1 MKKAFKFLI
10 VSFSILT
17 FINASFKEKE
27 QIIGNKVLLI
37 QADSTIKID
46 GNTGL
51 IIGEGLDLVTAHCTG
66 CHSSKLIT
74 QFHTDKKGWLEK
86 IRWMQQKQKLWDLG
100 AAEPIILEYL
110 AKNYPPSEK
119 INRRKNLEITNWY
132 NLKELTK

>member
-1 MKKAFKFLI
+1 MKKALKII
-10 VSFSILT
+10 VLCFSIFT
-17 FINASFKEKE
+17 FINASFIERKEKIE
-27 QIIGNKVLLI
+27 NETPLI

-46 GNTGL
+46 NNTGL
-51 IIGEGLDLVTAHCTG
+51 IIAEGLDLVTAHCTG

-100 AAEPIILEYL
+100 PAEPIVLDYL

-119 INRRKNLEITNWY
+119 INRRKNLENTNWY
-132 NLKELTK
+132 SLKN

>member
-1 MKKAFKFLI
+1 MKKALKII
-10 VSFSILT
+10 VLCFSVFI
-17 FINASFKEKE
+17 FINASFIERREKIE
-27 QIIGNKVLLI
+27 NEITLI

-46 GNTGL
+46 SNTGL
-51 IIGEGLDLVTAHCTG
+51 IIAEGLDLVTAHCTG

-100 AAEPIILEYL
+100 PAEPIILDYL

-119 INRRKNLEITNWY
+119 INRRKNLENTNWY
-132 NLKELTK
+132 SLKN

>member
-10 VSFSILT
+10 FSFSILT

-27 QIIGNKVLLI
+27 QKVGNEVPFMPI
-37 QADSTIKID
+37 DSTIKID
-46 GNTGL
+46 SNTGL
-51 IIGEGLDLVTAHCTG
+51 IIGEGLDLVIAHCTG

-74 QFHTDKKGWLEK
+74 QFHTDKNGWLEK

-132 NLKELTK
+132 NLKN

>member
-10 VSFSILT
+10 FSFSILT

-27 QIIGNKVLLI
+27 QILGNKVLLI

-46 GNTGL
+46 SNTGL

-74 QFHTDKKGWLEK
+74 QFHTDKNGWLEK

-110 AKNYPPSEK
+110 SKNYPPSEK
-119 INRRKNLEITNWY
+119 VNRRKNLEITNWY
-132 NLKELTK
+132 NLKN

>member
-1 MKKAFKFLI
+1 MKKALKII
-10 VSFSILT
+10 VLCFSVFT
-17 FINASFKEKE
+17 FINASFIERREKIE
-27 QIIGNKVLLI
+27 NEKPLI

-46 GNTGL
+46 NNTGL
-51 IIGEGLDLVTAHCTG
+51 IIAEGLDLVTAHCTG

-100 AAEPIILEYL
+100 PAEPIILDYL

-119 INRRKNLEITNWY
+119 INRRKNLENTNWY
-132 NLKELTK
+132 SLKN

>member
-1 MKKAFKFLI
+1 MKKALKII
-10 VSFSILT
+10 VLCFSVFT
-17 FINASFKEKE
+17 FINASFIERREKIE
-27 QIIGNKVLLI
+27 NETPLI

-46 GNTGL
+46 SNTGL
-51 IIGEGLDLVTAHCTG
+51 IIAEGLDLVTAHCTG

-100 AAEPIILEYL
+100 PAEPIILDYL

-119 INRRKNLEITNWY
+119 INRRKNLENTNWY
-132 NLKELTK
+132 SLKN

>member
-10 VSFSILT
+10 FSFCILA

-27 QIIGNKVLLI
+27 QKAGNEVPFMPI
-37 QADSTIKID
+37 DSTIKID

-119 INRRKNLEITNWY
+119 VNRRKNLEITNWY
-132 NLKELTK
+132 NLKN

>member
-10 VSFSILT
+10 FSFSILT

-27 QIIGNKVLLI
+27 QILGNKVLLI

-46 GNTGL
+46 SNTGL

-74 QFHTDKKGWLEK
+74 QFHTDKNGWLEK

-110 AKNYPPSEK
+110 AKNYPPLEK
-119 INRRKNLEITNWY
+119 INRK
-132 NLKELTK
+132 

>member
-1 MKKAFKFLI
+1 MKKALKII
-10 VSFSILT
+10 VLCFSVFI
-17 FINASFKEKE
+17 FINASFIERREKIE
-27 QIIGNKVLLI
+27 NETPLI

-46 GNTGL
+46 SNTGL
-51 IIGEGLDLVTAHCTG
+51 IIAEGLDLVTAHCTG

-100 AAEPIILEYL
+100 PAEPIILDYL

-119 INRRKNLEITNWY
+119 INRRKNLENTNWY
-132 NLKELTK
+132 SLKN

>member
-1 MKKAFKFLI
+1 MKKALKII
-10 VSFSILT
+10 VLCFSVFT
-17 FINASFKEKE
+17 FINASFIERREKIE
-27 QIIGNKVLLI
+27 NEITLI

-46 GNTGL
+46 SNTGL
-51 IIGEGLDLVTAHCTG
+51 IIAEGLDLVTAHCTG

-100 AAEPIILEYL
+100 PAEPIILDYL

-119 INRRKNLEITNWY
+119 INRRKNLENTNWY
-132 NLKELTK
+132 SLKN